1 MSNSSPPTVTKWP
14 FYLFSAALFALGIFI
29 AQRHAHSLSALE
41 ISTAIL
47 AAVAGAVLGVVPFV
61 LEYQTA
67 VKLAG
72 NDRLADAVSQIV
84 KLEKLAA
91 QISDATARWHDV
103 QAAAGKTAASATEIS
118 ERMANEVAQF
128 TEFMQKA
135 NDTEKTALRLEVDKA
150 HRAEGEWLQ
159 IVVRLLDHVFV
170 LHQSAVASKRTDVIE
185 QLTQFQN
192 ACREV
197 TRRVGLA
204 PFAAAPGEAFD
215 AERHAVPGAEPAPAG
230 APIADTLA
238 TGYTYQGRLLRP
250 ALVRLQ
256 TAVAENSDAA
266 PAAEGS
272 EPTLL

>member
-1 MSNSSPPTVTKWP
+1 
-14 FYLFSAALFALGIFI
+14 
-29 AQRHAHSLSALE
+29 LSALE

-47 AAVAGAVLGVVPFV
+47 AAVVGAVLGVVPFV

-72 NDRLADAVSQIV
+72 NDRLADAIAQIV
-84 KLEKLAA
+84 KLEKLAG
-91 QISDATARWHDV
+91 QIGDATARWHDV
-103 QAAAGKTAASATEIS
+103 QGSADKTAAFAKSIADS
-118 ERMANEVAQF
+118 MAGEVASF
-128 TEFMQKA
+128 TEFMKTT
-135 NDTEKTALRLEVDKA
+135 NDTEKNALRLEVDKA

-170 LHQSAVASKRTDVIE
+170 LHQSAVASKRTDVID

-197 TRRVGLA
+197 ARRIGLT

-250 ALVRLQ
+250 ALVQLQ
-256 TAVAENSDAA
+256 TAASSTEVSAAA
-266 PAAEGS
+266 PPDS
-272 EPTLL
+272 EPSLL

>member
-1 MSNSSPPTVTKWP
+1 MSNSPTPAVTKWP
-14 FYLFSAALFALGIFI
+14 FFLFSALLLGLGVFI

-41 ISTAIL
+41 ISAAIL
-47 AAVAGAVLGVVPFV
+47 AAVAGAVLGVLPFA

-72 NDRLADAVSQIV
+72 NDRLADAVAQIV

-91 QISDATARWHDV
+91 QIGDATARWHDV

-170 LHQSAVASKRTDVIE
+170 LHQSAVASKRTDVID

-197 TRRVGLA
+197 TRRIGLT
-204 PFAAAPGEAFD
+204 PFTAAPGEVFN
-215 AERHAVPGAEPAPAG
+215 AERHAVPGAEPAPSGSLISA
-230 APIADTLA
+230 TLA
-238 TGYTYQGRLLRP
+238 AGYTYQGRLLRP
-250 ALVRLQ
+250 ALVQLQ
-256 TAVAENSDAA
+256 TVVAETSESA
-266 PAAEGS
+266 PVFSSSA
-272 EPTLL
+272 PTLL